1 MMMMNMLA
9 LLVSLFAM
17 ALSAPVQ
24 SKMVAVRKED
34 LGKTLAK
41 LEAKVEEMVQE
52 QGHVEKKTPGVPGI
66 PGIPGIPGGY
76 VP

>member
-1 MMMMNMLA
+1 MMMKNMLA

-52 QGHVEKKTPGVPGI
+52 QGHVEKEVGSAGESTRRPLQPKE
-66 PGIPGIPGGY
+66 
-76 VP
+76 

>member
-1 MMMMNMLA
+1 MMMKNMLA
-9 LLVSLFAM
+9 LLVSTLAV

-24 SKMVAVRKED
+24 LENAPVRKED

-52 QGHVEKKTPGVPGI
+52 QGHVEKKVGSAGENTRCPPLLI
-66 PGIPGIPGGY
+66 E
-76 VP
+76 